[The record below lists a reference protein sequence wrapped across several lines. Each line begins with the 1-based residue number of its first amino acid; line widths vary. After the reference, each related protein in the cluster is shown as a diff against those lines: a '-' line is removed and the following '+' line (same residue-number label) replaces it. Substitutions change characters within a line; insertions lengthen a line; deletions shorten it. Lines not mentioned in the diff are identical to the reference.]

1 MKSEFDLA
9 LTQVCNE
16 RGLSKEVI
24 LEAIKSALISAYKK
38 KAGAPQNVDVI
49 LDAKTGGARVFAE
62 REVVEEVV
70 DSQTQVSLREA
81 RVVDPRAE
89 IGSMVGIETT
99 PRTFGRI
106 AAQTAKQVILQRIR
120 EAERD
125 SLYIEYAG
133 REGELVNGTI
143 RSIDPRTRAVI
154 VQLGKAE
161 ALLHRSEQIPN
172 EHYRFND
179 RIRVY
184 VLQVERTGRGP
195 NIIVSRGHRDM
206 LRRLLELEVP
216 EIFNGIVEIKG
227 IAREPGAR
235 SKVAV
240 AALQAGVDPVGS
252 CVGLRGV
259 RIQNIVSELNGE
271 KIDVVAWDPDEK
283 ALIANALSPAKATR
297 VFLNQGQK
305 TATVVVPDSQLSLA
319 IGKEGQNARLA
330 AKLTGWRIDIK
341 NATEAEE
348 EIKRLEAEAAAA
360 AALAEERARARAE
373 AQELLRQAE
382 AALLEEEAKPE
393 EEEVPVAEALGS
405 TEPGSEP
412 DQISEPE
419 ALQPETVAELELV
432 DQSETVDAVAAP
444 VEPEVAA
451 PTEETPD
458 REGAESVV
466 TMAEKEPVAA
476 PDAPTEVIV
485 PVEVVKETVI
495 VTEGWRPES
504 PEDWARVGDDG
515 PEATEKQKGK
525 KKKKGKK
532 AAPRDSRPVMEPRKR
547 GRRSG
552 RVDWLGDE
560 DGDGDGD
567 EW

>member
-9 LTQVCNE
+9 LTQVCND

-38 KAGAPQNVDVI
+38 KTGMAQNVSVL
-49 LDAKTGGARVFAE
+49 LDAKTGGARVFTE
-62 REVVEEVV
+62 MEVIEEVT
-70 DSQTQVSLREA
+70 DSHTQLSLAEA
-81 RVVDPRAE
+81 RKIDAE
-89 IGSMVGIETT
+89 AQIGGIVRTETT
-99 PRTFGRI
+99 PRSFGRI

-283 ALIANALSPAKATR
+283 ALVANALSPAKATR
-297 VFLNQGQK
+297 VFLNQEQK

-382 AALLEEEAKPE
+382 AALLEEE
-393 EEEVPVAEALGS
+393 VPVAEALGS

-451 PTEETPD
+451 PTEETPE

-466 TMAEKEPVAA
+466 TLAEKGPVAA
-476 PDAPTEVIV
+476 PEAPTEVIV

-495 VTEGWRPES
+495 VTESWRPES
-504 PEDWARVGDDG
+504 PEDWAEGGDDG

-525 KKKKGKK
+525 KKKGKK
-532 AAPRDSRPVMEPRKR
+532 AVPRDSRPVMEPRKR

-560 DGDGDGD
+560 DEDGD